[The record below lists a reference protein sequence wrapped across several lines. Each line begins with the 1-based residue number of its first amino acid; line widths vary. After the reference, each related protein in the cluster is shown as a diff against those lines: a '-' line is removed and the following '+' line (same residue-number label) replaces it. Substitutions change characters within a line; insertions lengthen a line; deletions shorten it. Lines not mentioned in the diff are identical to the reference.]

1 MPAPVRRRDDFAA
14 LSRSRARGRSG
25 PLRVTRARPS
35 PDRRV
40 EQPHV
45 AYAVPRAV
53 GTAVVRNRI
62 RRRLRAMIADLG
74 PDEGLTP
81 GLYLVGVGAGA
92 IELSPADLRRHLL
105 AALAAAEDRPR
116 RGRS

>member
-1 MPAPVRRRDDFAA
+1 M
-14 LSRSRARGRSG
+14 
-25 PLRVTRARPS
+25 
-35 PDRRV
+35 
-40 EQPHV
+40 QPHV

-81 GLYLVGVGAGA
+81 GLYLVGVGPGA
-92 IELSPADLRRHLL
+92 AELSPADLRRHLL
-105 AALAAAEDRPR
+105 AALAGAGDRSG